1 MKEKKFLFTVG
12 NKINIMMFE
21 EENEKKEEEDK
32 FEKKTKQEMKELMIA
47 ARKRESRNQNE
58 DDKEMCGRDDAD
70 FADFV
75 DDEGEFL
82 KKYSIRS
89 DQDNDA
95 IINNKRDDDAHYNSS
110 NTNEKNDS
118 SWWASP
124 NCNSNS
130 STSQFEQEIYK
141 IENEIIEP
149 SDDALIK
156 NVYDMKIT
164 GQQPTQTKLTTT
176 TTTTLMPQP
185 ARSNSFETNLQKNR
199 KKINYGETLA
209 LMEACLELKSLVEVE
224 DDDGDDASD
233 DVELDNNSS
242 SQSDLS
248 NQLHQ
253 KRYVTHN
260 CGDDALSE
268 LMESEGFIENYNNK
282 FVAILSKNNNIHKKN
297 RDEICECNACVVKFI
312 KKKRK
317 LADAIATILD
327 TASSLDDAED
337 SDDDDDDDAFSS
349 SKKN

>member
-21 EENEKKEEEDK
+21 EENEKEEGEDK

-58 DDKEMCGRDDAD
+58 DDKEICGRDDAD

-124 NCNSNS
+124 SCNSNS

-164 GQQPTQTKLTTT
+164 DQHPTQTKLTT

-185 ARSNSFETNLQKNR
+185 ARSNSFGTNLQKNR

-209 LMEACLELKSLVEVE
+209 LMEACVELKSLVEVE

-282 FVAILSKNNNIHKKN
+282 LVAILSKNNNRHKQN
-297 RDEICECNACVVKFI
+297 RDEVCECNACVVKFI
-312 KKKRK
+312 QKKRK

-327 TASSLDDAED
+327 MASSCDDAED
-337 SDDDDDDDAFSS
+337 SDDDDAFPSA
-349 SKKN
+349 KKN

>member
-58 DDKEMCGRDDAD
+58 DDKEICGRDDAD

-124 NCNSNS
+124 SCNSNS

-156 NVYDMKIT
+156 KVYDMKIT
-164 GQQPTQTKLTTT
+164 GQQPTRTKLM
-176 TTTTLMPQP
+176 TTTTLMPKP
-185 ARSNSFETNLQKNR
+185 NRSNSFETNLQKNR

-209 LMEACLELKSLVEVE
+209 LMEACVELKSLVEVE

-233 DVELDNNSS
+233 DVELDNKSL
-242 SQSDLS
+242 SQSDLL
-248 NQLHQ
+248 NRLHQ
-253 KRYVTHN
+253 KRYVIHN

-297 RDEICECNACVVKFI
+297 RDEICNCNACVVKFI
-312 KKKRK
+312 QKKRK

-337 SDDDDDDDAFSS
+337 SDDDDAFSS